1 MQDCLKYG
9 SSPAAKKKK
18 KKKKKK
24 NQVAVTPAV
33 LEEISGQLHSWFSV
47 SKAGLDPRPRSG
59 QKPALAK
66 SASN

>member
-9 SSPAAKKKK
+9 SSPAA
-18 KKKKKK
+18 KK